1 MFENKQ
7 THFRE
12 KQNHDLQFQNWVFAL
27 MKNFTRLVNL
37 ALIAE
42 KIRKNSNSQ
51 LWNWLLDPQKRK
63 PPPKDF

>member
-27 MKNFTRLVNL
+27 MKNFTKLVNL
-37 ALIAE
+37 VLIGQ
-42 KIRKNSNSQ
+42 KIGENSNTQ
-51 LWNWLLDPQKRK
+51 FRDWLLDPHKRK